1 LLAGGQKD
9 LIFGRYIEPI
19 IPISV
24 IIGIIC
30 ISNIDQKIVNK
41 KNIIYFTLI
50 SIPVIL
56 IMPYIFA
63 WDNVILNVF
72 NDLQDNPT
80 LYAYTIFYGYSTLN
94 AFTIFY
100 EPNFSIQAQTISSY
114 LLPSSLM
121 SIYFSAIIALI
132 TLSMKNKRYISLL
145 LVFLIMSSLIFS
157 STLYHV
163 SVAKSNDADNSIAR
177 FLSNNTNDKTI
188 YLIDLATT
196 PANVN
201 IEKYIYG
208 FWNKGDI
215 DYSNGEK
222 ISLKDTGLHKTMYLI
237 STKSFSYNKV
247 ANDGNFTL
255 YRVV

>member
-1 LLAGGQKD
+1 M
-9 LIFGRYIEPI
+9 
-19 IPISV
+19 

-30 ISNIDQKIVNK
+30 ISNIDQKIINK
-41 KNIIYFTLI
+41 KNISYFTFI
-50 SIPVIL
+50 SIPVMLIL
-56 IMPYIFA
+56 PYVFA
-63 WDNVILNVF
+63 WDNIILNVF

-100 EPNFSIQAQTISSY
+100 EPTFTIQAQTISSY

-132 TLSMKNKRYISLL
+132 TLSIKNKRYISLL

-157 STLYHV
+157 SVLYHV
-163 SVAKSNDADNSIAR
+163 SLAKSNDGDNSIAR
-177 FLSNNTNDKTI
+177 FLTNNTNDKTI
-188 YLIDLATT
+188 YLIDQATS
-196 PANVN
+196 PSNIN

-215 DYSNGEK
+215 DYSNAGK
-222 ISLKDTGLHKTMYLI
+222 ISLKNTELHKTMYLI
-237 STKSFSYNKV
+237 STKSFSYSKV

>member
-1 LLAGGQKD
+1 
-9 LIFGRYIEPI
+9 
-19 IPISV
+19 
-24 IIGIIC
+24 
-30 ISNIDQKIVNK
+30 
-41 KNIIYFTLI
+41 
-50 SIPVIL
+50 
-56 IMPYIFA
+56 MPYVFA

-100 EPNFSIQAQTISSY
+100 EPNFTIQAQTISAY

-121 SIYFSAIIALI
+121 SIYFLAIIALI
-132 TLSMKNKRYISLL
+132 TLSIKNKRYISLL
-145 LVFLIMSSLIFS
+145 LVFIIMSSLIFS

-163 SVAKSNDADNSIAR
+163 SEAKSNDADNNIAR

-188 YLIDLATT
+188 YLIDQATS
-196 PANVN
+196 PANIN

-222 ISLKDTGLHKTMYLI
+222 TSLKDTELHKTIYLI